1 MTTITRGAVLTSAL
15 VAVAFVAGALAEDA
29 AQWTGAAKS
38 HRSIERFDM
47 SVGVTAGQAAR
58 RPVQF
63 EEVREVL
70 AVPSH
75 YGTLVSVTGDP
86 KTAVLWYSDGAGN
99 LRNVRVDDPAER
111 MYEIRLNATSRLEV
125 DAREK

>member
-1 MTTITRGAVLTSAL
+1 MTAITRRVVLTTAL
-15 VAVAFVAGALAEDA
+15 AAAAFAAGALAEDA
-29 AQWTGAAKS
+29 AAWAGAAKS
-38 HRSIERFDM
+38 HKSIERFDM

-63 EEVREVL
+63 EEVREVY

-86 KTAVLWYSDGAGN
+86 KTAVLWYSDGSGI
-99 LRNVRVDDPAER
+99 LRNVRLDDPAER
-111 MYEIRLNATSRLEV
+111 MYEIRLSGTSRLEV
-125 DAREK
+125 DARER